1 MNRYF
6 KTAGMA
12 IIGAFACVVAV
23 PVILIVVPAVV
34 RVVVPIVVETVVRA
48 VA

>member
-1 MNRYF
+1 MIRF
-6 KTAGMA
+6 SLLASFTSVS
-12 IIGAFACVVAV
+12 IFACVIAI
-23 PVILIVVPAVV
+23 PVILIVAPAVV